1 MITLLRIRKADP
13 RLVLGM
19 RGPAGNLVALAE
31 SGNLSSIVA
40 VIGPAGPSFTASVY
54 QAGEAIGG
62 HRAVVIKADG
72 KVWLVSPADAEAS
85 GVAGITTGAVAAG
98 GQVPIASF
106 GEVEEAGWNWAPGPI
121 WLGANGALTQI
132 VPNAGAIVSLGVSAG
147 PTKMIVSPRLIA
159 RL

>member
-13 RLVLGM
+13 RLVFGM
-19 RGPAGNLVALAE
+19 RGPVGDLVKLAEEGNLDM
-31 SGNLSSIVA
+31 IVA
-40 VIGPAGPSFTASVY
+40 VIGPAGPSFTATVY

-62 HRAVVIKADG
+62 HRAIVIKADG
-72 KVWLVSPADAEAS
+72 KAWLVSPTDAEAG

-98 GQVPIASF
+98 GLVPIASF
-106 GEVEEAGWNWAPGPI
+106 GEVEETGWTWTPGPI
-121 WLGANGALTQI
+121 WLGANGMLTQV
-132 VPNAGAIVSLGVSAG
+132 VPVAGAVVCLGVSAG